1 MADNVGESRK
11 IGIVKSKFNSNMNVF
26 HYGRNELI
34 SRVES
39 KIYRLRKL
47 ISIIE
52 EPSSDGNGNV
62 RPDIRY
68 GGFSPEILK
77 SLLEDCTE
85 EEKMLL
91 YELMELVEKDNPYN
105 SSQFRNDISASINV
119 IASFD
124 SDEDV
129 AKYMAPY
136 AEEFGAGVISK
147 FLIGLKDDKIRQEL
161 FMKYRSGFNKNNR
174 YNKSTY
180 LDKVLH
186 ELAQSFESDECILEI
201 LKEIEKKKRKESIIA
216 LLHSDDKKLE
226 LMEEYGL
233 QDSGVIIA
241 SLDSEQTKLDML
253 SSGINFSDT
262 DEILM
267 SLSSDELKLEQLEL
281 RPEMKNKGRV
291 IASFSSNEKKA
302 ELFSTLDIK
311 GQIEVALSMEPSE
324 ETDRIIKNLLTRV
337 GNKEDR
343 DLRYGWATEV
353 YAHQFYGRFDFWD
366 FMKHKN
372 YSINSKKSNDK
383 NYSDDD
389 YDKTVIDYI
398 QASLV
403 TKLSSD
409 QVKDQV
415 IEENPN
421 TLGKSKFLGY
431 MLASYESDDK
441 KYAYIESYKQL
452 NQEDYDIFTT
462 SRQQDVVSRSLS
474 KDKERSKSES
484 IVHELKYTL
493 GKFYSQILSVV
504 KERLDNS
511 RYSDE
516 IERDNLYESLKCINK
531 KHMKYV
537 NGDTSIRQLKE
548 LKDRNAKESKTINS
562 PTKKNRGK
570 KRRLQRAEAKEK
582 YRRTLI
588 EKGEKTKARK
598 LADKKAE
605 LDALKEKEVE
615 AKKLY
620 ERYKAQVDKDKDEN
634 IKD

>member
-1 MADNVGESRK
+1 MVDNVGESRK
-11 IGIVKSKFNSNMNVF
+11 IGIVESKFNSNLNDF
-26 HYGRNELI
+26 HDGRDELI
-34 SRVES
+34 SMVES

-52 EPSSDGNGNV
+52 EPSHNGNGIV
-62 RPDIRY
+62 RPNISY
-68 GGFSPEILK
+68 GFSRDILK

-91 YELMELVEKDNPYN
+91 NELMELVEKDDPYN
-105 SSQFRNDISASINV
+105 HSKFSNDISASINV

-129 AKYMAPY
+129 AKYMEPY
-136 AEEFGAGVISK
+136 AEEFGADVISE
-147 FLIGLKDDKIRQEL
+147 FLIGLKDDNIRQEL
-161 FMKYRSGFNKNNR
+161 FMKYRSGFTRYNR
-174 YNKSTY
+174 YNKSID
-180 LDKVLH
+180 LDEVLH

-201 LKEIEKKKRKESIIA
+201 LKEIEEQKREESIIA

-233 QDSGVIIA
+233 QYSGVIIA

-324 ETDRIIKNLLTRV
+324 ETDGIIKNLLTRV
-337 GNKEDR
+337 GNREDR

-366 FMKHKN
+366 FMKKKN
-372 YSINSKKSNDK
+372 DTIRSKESKDK

-389 YDKTVIDYI
+389 YDKIVIDYI

-415 IEENPN
+415 IEENSD

-441 KYAYIESYKQL
+441 KYDYIESYDQL
-452 NQEDYDIFTT
+452 EQEDYDIFAT
-462 SRQQDVVSRSLS
+462 SRQQDFVSRSLS

-504 KERLDNS
+504 KEQLDNP
-511 RYSDE
+511 RYSDG

-531 KHMKYV
+531 EHMKYV

-548 LKDRNAKESKTINS
+548 LKDRKAKESKSTNT
-562 PTKKNRGK
+562 PTKKNSGK
-570 KRRLQRAEAKEK
+570 KKRLQRTEAKAK
-582 YRRTLI
+582 YRRNLI

-605 LDALKEKEVE
+605 LDALKAKEAE
-615 AKKLY
+615 SKKLY
-620 ERYKAQVDKDKDEN
+620 EEYKAYFDKGKDEQ
-634 IKD
+634 IK

>member
-353 YAHQFYGRFDFWD
+353 YAHQFYGRFDSWD

-421 TLGKSKFLGY
+421 TLGKSIFLGY

-441 KYAYIESYKQL
+441 KYDYIESYKQL
-452 NQEDYDIFTT
+452 DQEDYDIFTT

-511 RYSDE
+511 KYSDE

-548 LKDRNAKESKTINS
+548 LKDRNAKESKTINT

-570 KRRLQRAEAKEK
+570 KRRLQRAEAKAK
-582 YRRTLI
+582 YRRALI
-588 EKGEKTKARK
+588 EKGEKTKTRK

-620 ERYKAQVDKDKDEN
+620 EKYKAQVDKDKDEN